1 MRRQAN
7 FYYRGNMTNR
17 IFYRELVELD
27 HGIDS
32 SGEIQ
37 KGSLIENSFKNGL
50 CPICHE
56 KIERYRYIDPDD
68 DGYRPSGNWLI
79 FETLLHICNKCS
91 WWHSTQEGLQNGNG
105 QKLFSP
111 YVYYP
116 VIDKLDISTDSIA
129 LEDLKSNLLVRWDD
143 RKLISAGKAESL
155 VQSIL
160 KEHLSCD
167 VYTATA
173 NANSPDGGI
182 DLHVCSKNGSI
193 ISAVQVK
200 RRIKR
205 DSEPVSEVRDFVG
218 AMVIKGF
225 QKGYFV
231 TTAERFTSVAQQIPN
246 QLKEINSRLELE
258 LIDGQKLFEL
268 LKNDVKPEKLIVPP
282 SVKSNSVWVG
292 PKGNTLTTY
301 QLIYGE

>member
-1 MRRQAN
+1 
-7 FYYRGNMTNR
+7 MTNR

-27 HGIDS
+27 HGVDN
-32 SGEIQ
+32 SGKME
-37 KGSLIENSFKNGL
+37 KGSLIESSFKNDL
-50 CPICHE
+50 CPICLS
-56 KIERYRYIDPDD
+56 KIERYRYIEPNDA
-68 DGYRPSGNWLI
+68 GYRPSGNWLI
-79 FETLLHICNKCS
+79 FDTLLHICHKCS

-105 QKLFSP
+105 QKVFSP

-116 VIDKLDISTDSIA
+116 VIDKLDISTDTIA
-129 LEDLKSNLLVRWDD
+129 LEDLKSNLLLRWDD
-143 RKLISAGKAESL
+143 RKLISAGKAESF

-167 VYTATA
+167 VFTATA

-205 DSEPVSEVRDFVG
+205 NSEPVAEVRNFVG

-231 TTAERFTSVAQQIPN
+231 TTAERFTSVAQKIPN

-268 LKNDVKPEKLIVPP
+268 LNNVAKPEKLIVPP
-282 SVKSNSVWVG
+282 SVKLNSVWVAPEG
-292 PKGNTLTTY
+292 HTLTTS

>member
-1 MRRQAN
+1 MS
-7 FYYRGNMTNR
+7 NR

-32 SGEIQ
+32 SGKIE
-37 KGSLIENSFKNGL
+37 KGLLIESSFKNAL
-50 CPICHE
+50 CPICFS
-56 KIERYRYIDPDD
+56 KIERYRYTDADD
-68 DGYRPSGNWLI
+68 DGDRPSENWLI
-79 FETLLHICNKCS
+79 FDTLLHLCNTCS
-91 WWHSTQEGLQNGNG
+91 WWYSTQEGLLNGNG
-105 QKLFSP
+105 QKVFSP
-111 YVYYP
+111 SIYYP
-116 VIDKLDISTDSIA
+116 VIEKIDISTDTIP
-129 LEDLKSNLLVRWDD
+129 LEDLKSNLMRRWDD

-160 KEHLSCD
+160 KEYLSCD
-167 VYTATA
+167 VFTATA

-182 DLHVCSKNGSI
+182 DLHVCSKDGSI

-205 DSEPVSEVRDFVG
+205 NSEPVAEVRDFVG
-218 AMVIKGF
+218 AMVISGF

-231 TTAERFTSVAQQIPN
+231 TTADRFSSVAQKVPN

-258 LIDGQKLFEL
+258 LIDGQKLFDL
-268 LKNDVKPEKLIVPP
+268 LKNNTKPGKVVIPP
-282 SVKSNSVWVG
+282 SVNLDSTWVASE
-292 PKGNTLTTY
+292 GNILTTS